1 MVASSSTAPPIPFN
15 HASNQPPAVVLA
27 AEQLNQAQAAL
38 RQAEEQTRVAK
49 MNAAVVLAKEAGGTG
64 GGAVAAPAVKVRK
77 TAGKYA
83 LKDFQIERT

>member
-1 MVASSSTAPPIPFN
+1 MVASTSTGPPIPFN

-49 MNAAVVLAKEAGGTG
+49 MNAAVVQAKETGGIT
-64 GGAVAAPAVKVRK
+64 GGAVAAPVKVRK

>member
-1 MVASSSTAPPIPFN
+1 M
-15 HASNQPPAVVLA
+15 
-27 AEQLNQAQAAL
+27 

-64 GGAVAAPAVKVRK
+64 GGAVAAPVKVRK